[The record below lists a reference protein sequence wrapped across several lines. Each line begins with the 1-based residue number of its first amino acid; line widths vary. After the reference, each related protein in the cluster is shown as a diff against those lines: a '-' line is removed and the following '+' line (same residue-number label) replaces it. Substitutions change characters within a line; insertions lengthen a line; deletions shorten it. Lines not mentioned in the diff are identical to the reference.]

1 MHRRK
6 LLKLLNEYAERHS
19 EERDTVARFQSFV
32 NEHERCFERDCWAG
46 HITGSAWLVDPEQ
59 SSILL
64 THHKKLGIWVQL
76 GGHSDGD
83 SDTPNV
89 AFKEATEESG
99 LEVLFLS
106 EQIFDLDIH
115 EIPARKEDPA
125 HYHYDVRFAFVAK
138 TRDYRVSEESHD
150 LSWIPIQ
157 DLAGVTTEE
166 SMLRM
171 QRKWLSQTS
180 PTTDSKLDCK

>member
-6 LLKLLNEYAERHS
+6 LLKLLEEYSDRHPD
-19 EERDTVARFQSFV
+19 ELDTVERFQSFV
-32 NEHERCFERDCWAG
+32 NEQERCFERDCWAG

-64 THHKKLGIWVQL
+64 THHKKLEIWVQL

-83 SDTPNV
+83 PDTPNV

-99 LEVLFLS
+99 LDVSCLS
-106 EQIFDLDIH
+106 EHIFDLDIH
-115 EIPARKEDPA
+115 EIPARKDDPA

-138 TRDYRVSEESHD
+138 TRDYTVSEESHD
-150 LSWIPIQ
+150 LSWIQIN
-157 DLAGVTTEE
+157 DLERVTREE

-171 QRKWLSQTS
+171 KRKWLSQTS
-180 PTTDSKLDCK
+180 PTANSALDCK

>member
-6 LLKLLNEYAERHS
+6 LLKLIDKYADRHPD
-19 EERDTVARFQSFV
+19 EMDVVERFQSFV
-32 NEHERCFERDCWAG
+32 NEHERCFERDCWDG
-46 HITGSAWLVDPEQ
+46 HITGSAWLIDPDQ

-83 SDTPNV
+83 PDTPNV

-99 LEVLFLS
+99 LEVEFIS
-106 EQIFDLDIH
+106 DEIFDLDIH
-115 EIPARKEDPA
+115 EIPARKSDPA

-138 TRDYRVSEESHD
+138 SRTYTVSEESHD
-150 LSWIPIQ
+150 LSWIPIAE
-157 DLAGVTTEE
+157 LEGVTEEE

-171 QRKWLSQTS
+171 QRKWLSRE
-180 PTTDSKLDCK
+180 